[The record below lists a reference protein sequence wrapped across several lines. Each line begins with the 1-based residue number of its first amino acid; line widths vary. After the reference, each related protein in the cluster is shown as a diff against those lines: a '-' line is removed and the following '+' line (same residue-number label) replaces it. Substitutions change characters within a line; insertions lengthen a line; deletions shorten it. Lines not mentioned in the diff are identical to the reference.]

1 MNGIA
6 DRTAKI
12 WDLESGDEILTLD
25 GHPNNVVKV
34 EFCEETKLV
43 FTVSNFAVKI
53 FDMRQGPKCIQTLTL
68 VFSVW
73 NILQENCVKGITVTV
88 YIFILHVCM

>member
-1 MNGIA
+1 MKRYHSTFSKLNTHPYCIA

-68 VFSVW
+68 VFSVEIYYTK
-73 NILQENCVKGITVTV
+73 NVSK
-88 YIFILHVCM
+88 

>member
-1 MNGIA
+1 MSDALPYGLFSQTSTRINYIS

-68 VFSVW
+68 VFSVEKYC
-73 NILQENCVKGITVTV
+73 NKTV
-88 YIFILHVCM
+88 

>member
-1 MNGIA
+1 MDTFVFQEVRMGSKKWCTILYCGFLNIV

-12 WDLESGDEILTLD
+12 WDLESGEEILTLD

-34 EFCEETKLV
+34 DYCEETKLV

-53 FDMRQGPKCIQTLTL
+53 YDMRQGPKCIQTLT
-68 VFSVW
+68 
-73 NILQENCVKGITVTV
+73 
-88 YIFILHVCM
+88 